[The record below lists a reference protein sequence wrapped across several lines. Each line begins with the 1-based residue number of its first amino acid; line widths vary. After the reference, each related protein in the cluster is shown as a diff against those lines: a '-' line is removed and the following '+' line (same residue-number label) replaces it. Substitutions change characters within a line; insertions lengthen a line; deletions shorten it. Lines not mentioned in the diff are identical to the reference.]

1 MKLSWP
7 ATTLS
12 LIGHAVL
19 VLILVLFARPHTLP
33 DVPRAMQA
41 MLVAPPTTVK
51 AAPKSSAPA
60 VEPAPEPLPAPD
72 PEPKIEPKP
81 EPKVE
86 PKVEPKKEPVPE
98 PKTETK
104 PAQKPDA
111 TPKAKPDPEP
121 KPAPDKKLEKSPD
134 PAAETKRVMD
144 EAKRIADAAQAK
156 QEADIRRKQQ
166 EVLAQQMQSE
176 IDDLANS
183 ATNAAL
189 AKQQAAQLREFTLA
203 INRKIKSQWRRPPQV
218 SGQLSTLMRITLI
231 PGGEVTSVIVT
242 KSSGNEAFDA
252 SVKDAVLRAS
262 PLPVPAD
269 AAVFRDNFRI
279 FSLNYTTEE

>member
-7 ATTLS
+7 AITLS

-41 MLVAPPTTVK
+41 MLVAPPTTIK
-51 AAPKSSAPA
+51 AAPKSS
-60 VEPAPEPLPAPD
+60 EPETELAPEPLPTPD

-86 PKVEPKKEPVPE
+86 PKKQPAPE
-98 PKTETK
+98 PK
-104 PAQKPDA
+104 PAQKPD
-111 TPKAKPDPEP
+111 TKPKAKPDPEP
-121 KPAPDKKLEKSPD
+121 SPEKKPEKKPD
-134 PAAETKRVMD
+134 PAAEAKRVMD

-156 QEADIRRKQQ
+156 QEAEARRKQQ
-166 EVLAQQMQSE
+166 ELLAQQMQSE
-176 IDDLANS
+176 IDDLASS
-183 ATNAAL
+183 AANAAL

>member
-7 ATTLS
+7 AITLS

-41 MLVAPPTTVK
+41 MLVAPPTTIK
-51 AAPKSSAPA
+51 AAPKSS
-60 VEPAPEPLPAPD
+60 EPETELAPEPLPTPD

-86 PKVEPKKEPVPE
+86 PKKQPAPE
-98 PKTETK
+98 PK
-104 PAQKPDA
+104 PAQKPD
-111 TPKAKPDPEP
+111 TKPKAKPDSEPSPEK
-121 KPAPDKKLEKSPD
+121 KPEKKPD
-134 PAAETKRVMD
+134 PAAEAKRVMD

-156 QEADIRRKQQ
+156 QEAEARRKQQ
-166 EVLAQQMQSE
+166 ELLAQQMQSE
-176 IDDLANS
+176 IDDLASS
-183 ATNAAL
+183 AANAAL

>member
-7 ATTLS
+7 AITLS

-41 MLVAPPTTVK
+41 MLVAPPTTIK
-51 AAPKSSAPA
+51 AAPKSSGP
-60 VEPAPEPLPAPD
+60 ETELAPEPLPTPD

-86 PKVEPKKEPVPE
+86 PKKQPAPE
-98 PKTETK
+98 PK
-104 PAQKPDA
+104 PAQKPD
-111 TPKAKPDPEP
+111 TKPKAKPDPEP
-121 KPAPDKKLEKSPD
+121 SPEKKPEKKPD
-134 PAAETKRVMD
+134 PAAEAKRVMD

-156 QEADIRRKQQ
+156 QEAEARRKQQ
-166 EVLAQQMQSE
+166 ELLAQQMQSE
-176 IDDLANS
+176 IDDLASS
-183 ATNAAL
+183 AANAAL

>member
-51 AAPKSSAPA
+51 AAPKSSAPT

-72 PEPKIEPKP
+72 PEPKIDPKP

-86 PKVEPKKEPVPE
+86 PKKQPVPE
-98 PKTETK
+98 LKTESK

-111 TPKAKPDPEP
+111 KPKAKPEPKPEP
-121 KPAPDKKLEKSPD
+121 KPAPEKKPD
-134 PAAETKRVMD
+134 PAVETKRVMD

-183 ATNAAL
+183 AANAAL

-231 PGGEVTSVIVT
+231 PGGDVTSVIVT

>member
-7 ATTLS
+7 AITLS

-41 MLVAPPTTVK
+41 MLVAPPTTIK
-51 AAPKSSAPA
+51 AAPKSS
-60 VEPAPEPLPAPD
+60 EPETELAPEPLPTPD

-86 PKVEPKKEPVPE
+86 PKKQPAPE
-98 PKTETK
+98 PK
-104 PAQKPDA
+104 PAQKPD
-111 TPKAKPDPEP
+111 TKPKAKPDPGPSPE
-121 KPAPDKKLEKSPD
+121 KKSEKKPD
-134 PAAETKRVMD
+134 PAAEAKRVMD

-156 QEADIRRKQQ
+156 QEAEARRKQQ
-166 EVLAQQMQSE
+166 ELLAQQMQSE
-176 IDDLANS
+176 IDDLASS
-183 ATNAAL
+183 AANAAL

>member
-7 ATTLS
+7 AITLS
-12 LIGHAVL
+12 LIGHAIL

-33 DVPRAMQA
+33 EVPKAMQA

-51 AAPKSSAPA
+51 AAPKSSAPI
-60 VEPAPEPLPAPD
+60 VEPSPEPLPAPD

-81 EPKVE
+81 EPKV
-86 PKVEPKKEPVPE
+86 KPKKELAPE

-104 PAQKPDA
+104 PAQKPDEK
-111 TPKAKPDPEP
+111 PKANPEP
-121 KPAPDKKLEKSPD
+121 KPTPVKKPD
-134 PAAETKRVMD
+134 PATDTKRVMD

-156 QEADIRRKQQ
+156 QEADARRKQQ

-183 ATNAAL
+183 AANAAL

>member
-33 DVPRAMQA
+33 DVPKAMQA

-51 AAPKSSAPA
+51 AAPKSSAPT

-72 PEPKIEPKP
+72 PEPKIDPKP

-86 PKVEPKKEPVPE
+86 PKKQPAPE
-98 PKTETK
+98 PKTEAK

-111 TPKAKPDPEP
+111 KPKAKPDPEP
-121 KPAPDKKLEKSPD
+121 KPAPDKKLEKKPD

-156 QEADIRRKQQ
+156 QEAETRRKQQ

>member
-7 ATTLS
+7 AITLS

-41 MLVAPPTTVK
+41 MLVAPPTTIK
-51 AAPKSSAPA
+51 AAPKSSEPA
-60 VEPAPEPLPAPD
+60 TELAPEPLPTPD

-86 PKVEPKKEPVPE
+86 PKKQPAPE
-98 PKTETK
+98 PK
-104 PAQKPDA
+104 PAQKPD
-111 TPKAKPDPEP
+111 TKPKTKPDPEP
-121 KPAPDKKLEKSPD
+121 SPEKKPEKKAD
-134 PAAETKRVMD
+134 PAAEAKRVMD

-156 QEADIRRKQQ
+156 QEAEARRKQQ
-166 EVLAQQMQSE
+166 ELLAQQMQSE
-176 IDDLANS
+176 IDDLASS
-183 ATNAAL
+183 AANAAL

>member
-7 ATTLS
+7 AITLS

-33 DVPRAMQA
+33 DVPRTMQA
-41 MLVAPPTTVK
+41 MLIAPPTSIK

-60 VEPAPEPLPAPD
+60 TELAPEPLPAPD

-86 PKVEPKKEPVPE
+86 PKKQPAPE
-98 PKTETK
+98 PKA
-104 PAQKPDA
+104 AQKPD
-111 TPKAKPDPEP
+111 TKPKAQPDPEP
-121 KPAPDKKLEKSPD
+121 SPEKKPEKKAD
-134 PAAETKRVMD
+134 PAAEAKRVMD

-156 QEADIRRKQQ
+156 QEAEARRKQQ
-166 EVLAQQMQSE
+166 ELLAQQMQSE
-176 IDDLANS
+176 IDDLASS
-183 ATNAAL
+183 AANAAL

>member
-7 ATTLS
+7 AITLS

-41 MLVAPPTTVK
+41 MLVAPPTTIK
-51 AAPKSSAPA
+51 AAPKSSEPA
-60 VEPAPEPLPAPD
+60 TELAPEPLPTPD

-86 PKVEPKKEPVPE
+86 PKKQPAPE
-98 PKTETK
+98 PK
-104 PAQKPDA
+104 PAQKPD
-111 TPKAKPDPEP
+111 TKPKAKPDPEP
-121 KPAPDKKLEKSPD
+121 SPEKKPEKKAD
-134 PAAETKRVMD
+134 PAAEAKRVMD

-156 QEADIRRKQQ
+156 QEAEARRKQQ
-166 EVLAQQMQSE
+166 ELLAQQMQSE
-176 IDDLANS
+176 IDDLASS
-183 ATNAAL
+183 AANAAL

>member
-19 VLILVLFARPHTLP
+19 VLILALFARPHTLP
-33 DVPRAMQA
+33 DVPKAMQA

-51 AAPKSSAPA
+51 AAPKSSAPT

-86 PKVEPKKEPVPE
+86 PKKQPAPE
-98 PKTETK
+98 PKTEAK

-111 TPKAKPDPEP
+111 KPKAKPEPEP
-121 KPAPDKKLEKSPD
+121 KLAPEKKLEKKPD

-156 QEADIRRKQQ
+156 QEAETRRKQQ

>member
-33 DVPRAMQA
+33 DVPKAMQA

-51 AAPKSSAPA
+51 AAPKSSAPT

-72 PEPKIEPKP
+72 PEPKIDPKP

-86 PKVEPKKEPVPE
+86 PKKQPVPE
-98 PKTETK
+98 LKTESK

-111 TPKAKPDPEP
+111 KPKAKPEPKPEP
-121 KPAPDKKLEKSPD
+121 KPAPEKKPD
-134 PAAETKRVMD
+134 PAVETKRVMD

-183 ATNAAL
+183 AANAAL

-231 PGGEVTSVIVT
+231 PGGDVTSVIVT

>member
-7 ATTLS
+7 AITLS

-41 MLVAPPTTVK
+41 MLVAPPTTIK
-51 AAPKSSAPA
+51 AAPKSS
-60 VEPAPEPLPAPD
+60 EPETELAPEPLPTPD

-86 PKVEPKKEPVPE
+86 PKNQPTPE
-98 PKTETK
+98 PK
-104 PAQKPDA
+104 PAQKPD
-111 TPKAKPDPEP
+111 TKPKAKPDPEP
-121 KPAPDKKLEKSPD
+121 SPEKKPEKKPD
-134 PAAETKRVMD
+134 PAAEAKRVMD

-156 QEADIRRKQQ
+156 QEAEARRKQQ
-166 EVLAQQMQSE
+166 ELLAQQMQSE
-176 IDDLANS
+176 IDDLASS
-183 ATNAAL
+183 AANAAL

-262 PLPVPAD
+262 QLPVPAD

>member
-1 MKLSWP
+1 
-7 ATTLS
+7 
-12 LIGHAVL
+12 
-19 VLILVLFARPHTLP
+19 
-33 DVPRAMQA
+33 
-41 MLVAPPTTVK
+41 
-51 AAPKSSAPA
+51 
-60 VEPAPEPLPAPD
+60 
-72 PEPKIEPKP
+72 
-81 EPKVE
+81 
-86 PKVEPKKEPVPE
+86 
-98 PKTETK
+98 
-104 PAQKPDA
+104 
-111 TPKAKPDPEP
+111 
-121 KPAPDKKLEKSPD
+121 
-134 PAAETKRVMD
+134 MD

-156 QEADIRRKQQ
+156 QEAEARRKQQ
-166 EVLAQQMQSE
+166 ELLAQQMQSE
-176 IDDLANS
+176 IDDLASS
-183 ATNAAL
+183 AANAAL